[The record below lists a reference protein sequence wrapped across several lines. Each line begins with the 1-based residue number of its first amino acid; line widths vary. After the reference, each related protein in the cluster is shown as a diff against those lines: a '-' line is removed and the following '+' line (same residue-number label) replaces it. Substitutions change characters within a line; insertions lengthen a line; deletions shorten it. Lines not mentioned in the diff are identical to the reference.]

1 MESVNIKSVTCYFGN
16 QSKSYTSHDKVI
28 LDGKGLVICYSD
40 EVKTKTALQGNIYVA
55 ASAIDKMVLVDGCLL
70 VWLNAWQVGYMNK

>member
-1 MESVNIKSVTCYFGN
+1 METTNIKSVTCYFGN

-28 LDGKGLVICYSD
+28 LDGKGLVIGYS
-40 EVKTKTALQGNIYVA
+40 EKVKNKTALQGDIYVA
-55 ASAIDKMVLVDGCLL
+55 AAVIDKMVVVDNCLL